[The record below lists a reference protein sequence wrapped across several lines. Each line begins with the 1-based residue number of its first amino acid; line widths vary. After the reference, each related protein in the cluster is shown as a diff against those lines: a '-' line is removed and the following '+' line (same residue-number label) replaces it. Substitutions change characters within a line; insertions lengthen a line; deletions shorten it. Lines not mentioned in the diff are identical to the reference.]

1 MRINLNM
8 IGASAS
14 NGTNGHT
21 KALFVVALVTSLLWY
36 FYWVVMA
43 SVEKDISEIINW

>member
-1 MRINLNM
+1 MSGSSN
-8 IGASAS
+8 S

-21 KALFVVALVTSLLWY
+21 KALFAVALATSLMWY

-43 SVEKDISEIINW
+43 SVESDISDIINW

>member
-21 KALFVVALVTSLLWY
+21 KTLFAVALVTSLLWY

-43 SVEKDISEIINW
+43 SVEKDILEIINW